1 MEKLIIL
8 LQTIVAL
15 GLLNVWLL
23 RFNDS
28 TPYRGAGAKNLRE
41 EFKVYGLATWVLY
54 LIGVLKVG
62 SALALIMGIWI
73 PSLVAPA
80 TAIISFLMMGAV
92 FMHIRVRDPLVKS
105 LPATFMLVLGI
116 TISLLSA

>member
-1 MEKLIIL
+1 MEKLIL
-8 LQTIVAL
+8 FLQTTVAL

-28 TPYRGAGAKNLRE
+28 TPYRGAGSKNLRE

-54 LIGVLKVG
+54 LIGVLKIG
-62 SALALIMGIWI
+62 SALALIAGIWV

-80 TAIISFLMMGAV
+80 ATIITFLMIGAI

-116 TISLLSA
+116 TISLLAA